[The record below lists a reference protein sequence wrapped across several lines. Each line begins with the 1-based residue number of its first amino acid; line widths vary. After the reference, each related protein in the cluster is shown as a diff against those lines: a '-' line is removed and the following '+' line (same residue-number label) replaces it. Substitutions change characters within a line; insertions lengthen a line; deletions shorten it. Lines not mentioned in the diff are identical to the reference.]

1 MKRVERRVFANSLS
15 ESEARVSFFGVKD
28 KTLCENA
35 YELCLKIVWKVFY
48 WKDGNG
54 ENVETWKQI
63 EKYVFVETRNT
74 WVEVV
79 GLDR

>member
-1 MKRVERRVFANSLS
+1 MIKRC
-15 ESEARVSFFGVKD
+15 VK
-28 KTLCENA
+28 NA
-35 YELCLKIVWKVFY
+35 CELCLKIVWKVFY

-54 ENVETWKQI
+54 GNVETWKQT
-63 EKYVFVETRNT
+63 EKYVSVETRNT